1 METPNG
7 IANAG
12 RLYIRNAVRLSETI
26 PIQTNPKL
34 IP

>member
-12 RLYIRNAVRLSETI
+12 RLYIRNAVRLSERYPFKRTRS
-26 PIQTNPKL
+26 
-34 IP
+34 